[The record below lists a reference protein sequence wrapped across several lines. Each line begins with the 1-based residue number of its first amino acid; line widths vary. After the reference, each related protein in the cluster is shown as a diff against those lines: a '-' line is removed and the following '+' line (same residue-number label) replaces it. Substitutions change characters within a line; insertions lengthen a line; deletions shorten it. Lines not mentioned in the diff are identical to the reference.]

1 MRLRSSEGWNA
12 KSKPASV
19 FDSRQA
25 RHSQRGA
32 DTPIVTQ
39 RQLLDKQL
47 IECFNPGDLTL
58 FDPPERRI
66 EHFQRT
72 RHLECDQAFLDAVDR
87 CRLRV
92 DAHGRPPDWA
102 SRLPTAW

>member
-1 MRLRSSEGWNA
+1 MTVVRR
-12 KSKPASV
+12 
-19 FDSRQA
+19 D
-25 RHSQRGA
+25 SQRGA

-47 IECFNPGDLTL
+47 IERLNPGDLTL
-58 FDPPERRI
+58 FDSPKRCV

-72 RHLECDQAFLDAVDR
+72 RHLEGDQAFLDAVDR

-92 DAHGRPPDWA
+92 DGHGRPPDWA
-102 SRLPTAW
+102 SRWPTVW